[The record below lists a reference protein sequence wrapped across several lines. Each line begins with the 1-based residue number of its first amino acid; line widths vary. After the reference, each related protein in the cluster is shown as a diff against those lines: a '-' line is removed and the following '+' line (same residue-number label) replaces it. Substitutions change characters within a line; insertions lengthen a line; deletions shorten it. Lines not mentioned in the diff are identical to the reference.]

1 MVFKSNAIS
10 WHFNDIGIPS
20 PLKKTTFSICAQRVM
35 HVCLHVVLM
44 YYYFYIDI
52 MLFSGGKKAFLKHKF
67 IPCSVFHKMIFLP
80 PSLQNAITQLLLQIT
95 AIIQI
100 SRTQVH
106 SGKTDLDLKT

>member
-1 MVFKSNAIS
+1 
-10 WHFNDIGIPS
+10 
-20 PLKKTTFSICAQRVM
+20 M

-44 YYYFYIDI
+44 FYYFYTGI
-52 MLFSGGKKAFLKHKF
+52 MIFSGGKKAFLKHKF

-100 SRTQVH
+100 SRTQVY
-106 SGKTDLDLKT
+106 SGKPDLELKSWGIQNKTVP